1 MTTKKTSRKNWEEE
15 VEAITVIGNIQ
26 AMQTSLYGQCFDF
39 DKFNGNTLDELRNLQ
54 DKLIPEYNNAL
65 RDKAK

>member
-15 VEAITVIGNIQ
+15 AEAITVIGNIQ

>member
-15 VEAITVIGNIQ
+15 AEAITVIGNIQ

-54 DKLIPEYNNAL
+54 DKLMPEYNNAL

>member
-1 MTTKKTSRKNWEEE
+1 MQKNKTSRKNWEEE
-15 VEAITVIGNIQ
+15 AEAITLIGNIQ

-39 DKFNGNTLDELRNLQ
+39 DKFNGNTLEELRIIQ

-65 RDKAK
+65 RNKAK